1 MNERT
6 TSDIRPS
13 LFYKKG
19 CPPCRQLSRVALVLS
34 LGHIRRVPLDSA
46 EAEAIY
52 AGYPDKRG
60 QLMLRHGARLWF
72 GLDVLRA
79 IPMAVVRTWL
89 RALRAT
95 LSIGR
100 EVAR

>member
-6 TSDIRPS
+6 SSGVRPS
-13 LFYKKG
+13 LFYKNT

-46 EAEAIY
+46 EAEVIY
-52 AGYPDKRG
+52 AEFPDKRG
-60 QLMLRHGARLWF
+60 QLMLRHGARVWF

-89 RALRAT
+89 RALHAMFT
-95 LSIGR
+95 SQG

>member
-6 TSDIRPS
+6 SSGVRPS
-13 LFYKKG
+13 LFYKNT

-46 EAEAIY
+46 EAEVIY
-52 AGYPDKRG
+52 AEYRDKRG
-60 QLMLRHGARLWF
+60 QLMLRHGARVWF

-89 RALRAT
+89 RALHAMFT
-95 LSIGR
+95 SQG

>member
-13 LFYKKG
+13 LFYKNS

-34 LGHIRRVPLDSA
+34 LGHIRRVPLDSS
-46 EAEAIY
+46 EAEVIY
-52 AGYPDKRG
+52 AQYPARRG
-60 QLMLRHGARLWF
+60 QLMLRHGERVWF

-79 IPMAVVRTWL
+79 IPMAVLRTWV
-89 RALRAT
+89 RAVRAT
-95 LSIGR
+95 LSLGR